1 MLVCPVDALDTST
14 GQTGQTRHD
23 HWTLMAVE
31 IDPFPFAAL
40 QDRYSLGKQ
49 AVYNRI
55 DALEIKTFKEGNK
68 SYITA
73 ADVELLDSLHD
84 HIKSGGKMDDFK
96 SPRTELVTS
105 PLDRLDKSTGQIDRL
120 DRSTSPLD
128 RLDTSTGQIDT
139 LGEVAALVEAIARHL
154 RPTEPLQHLK
164 ALEEAAAA
172 GWLLSSSEV
181 EGLIGCKPR
190 VKSGESQF
198 TRGSFG
204 FVRSGKIGNQSAWKV
219 VKVGG

>member
-1 MLVCPVDALDTST
+1 
-14 GQTGQTRHD
+14 
-23 HWTLMAVE
+23 MAVE

-105 PLDRLDKSTGQIDRL
+105 PLDRLD
-120 DRSTSPLD
+120 
-128 RLDTSTGQIDT
+128 TSTGQIDT

-164 ALEEAAAA
+164 ALEEGVKIAKREFAATQ
-172 GWLLSSSEV
+172 WLKRISR
-181 EGLIGCKPR
+181 KHFR
-190 VKSGESQF
+190 K
-198 TRGSFG
+198 
-204 FVRSGKIGNQSAWKV
+204 KN
-219 VKVGG
+219 

>member
-1 MLVCPVDALDTST
+1 MT
-14 GQTGQTRHD
+14 
-23 HWTLMAVE
+23 VE
-31 IDPFPFAAL
+31 IDPFPVAAL
-40 QDRYSLGKQ
+40 QDRYNLGKQ

-55 DALEIKTFKEGNK
+55 DALSIQTFKQGNK

-73 ADVELLDSLHD
+73 DDVELLDQLHD
-84 HIKSGGKMDDFK
+84 HISTGGKMDDFK
-96 SPRTELVTS
+96 SPRTELVTR
-105 PLDRLDKSTGQIDRL
+105 PLDRLDK
-120 DRSTSPLD
+120 STSPLD
-128 RLDTSTGQIDT
+128 RLDTPTGQIDT

-172 GWLLSSSEV
+172 GWLLSSAEV

-190 VKSGESQF
+190 MKSGESQF